1 MIVPMENLMKRVQ
14 NRYQLVLI
22 AARRANDVT
31 TKIQAGGETRAAS
44 KIATAVLEEISQG
57 KVTYEAGKPSKKE
70 KS

>member
-14 NRYQLVLI
+14 NRYQLVLV

-31 TKIQAGGETRAAS
+31 TSIQAGGETRAAN
-44 KIATAVLEEISQG
+44 KIANAVLEEIAQG
-57 KVTYEAGKPSKKE
+57 KVTHEATKPSKKE